1 MAVQN
6 PEVSEEARSDLV
18 VIEDK
23 GDYALMRINRP
34 EKRNAM
40 SRAMRL
46 AMLAAMDQVRG
57 KYKVV
62 VLTGTDKSFCSGI
75 DLKESHA
82 DREEGRGEDPKSDW
96 NEVNIAIRRHPS
108 IFIAAVN
115 GIALGGGSTLI
126 NVCDLAIAAN
136 EAEIGMPEMG
146 FATYPGLAG
155 PAMQIALPRKRA
167 AYMILTARRVGGQ
180 QAKEWG
186 MVNEAVPLDD
196 LLDAAD
202 ALARHVAQFDGA
214 ALTESKRAIDYIPN
228 VVSDWRQAFDY
239 GQKVNA
245 LIRSRT
251 KGASEGLARFSAGQR
266 NPGQG

>member
-1 MAVQN
+1 M
-6 PEVSEEARSDLV
+6 SEETRTDLV
-18 VIEDK
+18 VLEDK
-23 GDYALMRINRP
+23 GDYFLMRINRP

-46 AMLAAMDQVRG
+46 AMLAAMEEVRG
-57 KYKVV
+57 RCKVV
-62 VLTGTDKSFCSGI
+62 VLTGTDQSFCSGI

-82 DREEGRGEDPKSDW
+82 DREAGRGEDPKSDW
-96 NEVNIAIRRHPS
+96 NEVNLAIRRHPA

-126 NVCDLAIAAN
+126 NVCDLAIAAE
-136 EAEIGMPEMG
+136 EAQIGMPEMG

-155 PAMQIALPRKRA
+155 PAAQLALPRKRA
-167 AYMILTARRVGGQ
+167 AWMILTAKRIGGA

-186 MVNEAVPLDD
+186 LVNEVVPLAD

-202 ALARHVAQFDGA
+202 ALARHVAQFDGV

-239 GQKVNA
+239 GNKVNA
-245 LIRSRT
+245 LIRSQSQAQ
-251 KGASEGLARFSAGQR
+251 KQGLAKFSAGQR

>member
-1 MAVQN
+1 MA
-6 PEVSEEARSDLV
+6 EETRTDLV
-18 VIEDK
+18 VLEDK
-23 GDYALMRINRP
+23 GDYILMRINRH

-46 AMLAAMDQVRG
+46 AMLAAMEEVRE
-57 KYKVV
+57 KTKVV
-62 VLTGTDKSFCSGI
+62 VLTGSETSFCSGV

-82 DREEGRGEDPKSDW
+82 DRQAGRGEDPKSDW
-96 NEVNIAIRRHPS
+96 NEVNLAIRRHPS
-108 IFIAAVN
+108 VFIAAVN

-126 NVCDLAIAAN
+126 NVCDLAIAAE

-155 PAMQIALPRKRA
+155 PAAQIALSRKRA
-167 AYMILTARRVGGQ
+167 AYMILTARRISGR
-180 QAKEWG
+180 QAMEWG
-186 MVNEAVPLDD
+186 MVNECVPRAD
-196 LLDAAD
+196 LLEAAD
-202 ALARHVAQFDGA
+202 ALARHVSQFDGA

-251 KGASEGLARFSAGQR
+251 KGASEGLARFTAGKR